1 MDKVSFIVETLAN
14 INQSILLIYFLC
26 GTLNVNKKINS
37 KIAVISGVS
46 IIFAYLEIQ
55 YMVVPFEGLGVGIL
69 WAMLVIYACL
79 FMDGN
84 IFQKMYASMFIIA
97 TIIFVTVLLG
107 SIMEKCLLVILIQ
120 ITIWIVAVILVR
132 ILRRYSYGVNIKDTV
147 IIMAAMIMSVIIT
160 NEVQMMSTDSD
171 AEKMIV
177 RSIIIMI
184 CVTIMFILCVAL
196 YEIIQRSTYALM
208 EQTIME
214 QAYKSRLENV
224 EDIETNVERISRI
237 KHELNKTLI
246 AANLML
252 KDGRTEEAREFL
264 SQFDGDLDKIIVEK
278 MYTNNIIINEFLTKK
293 SKDCRQKNIDFVAVV
308 NGELKLIKNVDI
320 FCVLSNLL
328 DNAIEAQTF
337 VDNKRVE
344 VFIDEN
350 EDVCSLKIY
359 NSISDDMV
367 KAFKEDT
374 LFKTHKKDKLMHGYG
389 LKNVNDVVKK
399 YNGRI
404 NYSIIGTC
412 VLCCSVILY
421 REK

>member
-1 MDKVSFIVETLAN
+1 MPAGYSYTDN
-14 INQSILLIYFLC
+14 
-26 GTLNVNKKINS
+26 
-37 KIAVISGVS
+37 
-46 IIFAYLEIQ
+46 
-55 YMVVPFEGLGVGIL
+55 
-69 WAMLVIYACL
+69 
-79 FMDGN
+79 
-84 IFQKMYASMFIIA
+84 
-97 TIIFVTVLLG
+97 
-107 SIMEKCLLVILIQ
+107 
-120 ITIWIVAVILVR
+120 IWIVAVILVR

-374 LFKTHKKDKLMHGYG
+374 LFNTHKKDKLMHGYG

>member
-1 MDKVSFIVETLAN
+1 
-14 INQSILLIYFLC
+14 
-26 GTLNVNKKINS
+26 
-37 KIAVISGVS
+37 
-46 IIFAYLEIQ
+46 
-55 YMVVPFEGLGVGIL
+55 
-69 WAMLVIYACL
+69 
-79 FMDGN
+79 
-84 IFQKMYASMFIIA
+84 
-97 TIIFVTVLLG
+97 
-107 SIMEKCLLVILIQ
+107 
-120 ITIWIVAVILVR
+120 
-132 ILRRYSYGVNIKDTV
+132 
-147 IIMAAMIMSVIIT
+147 
-160 NEVQMMSTDSD
+160 MMSTDSD

-421 REK
+421 RGK

>member
-1 MDKVSFIVETLAN
+1 M
-14 INQSILLIYFLC
+14 
-26 GTLNVNKKINS
+26 
-37 KIAVISGVS
+37 
-46 IIFAYLEIQ
+46 
-55 YMVVPFEGLGVGIL
+55 
-69 WAMLVIYACL
+69 
-79 FMDGN
+79 
-84 IFQKMYASMFIIA
+84 
-97 TIIFVTVLLG
+97 
-107 SIMEKCLLVILIQ
+107 
-120 ITIWIVAVILVR
+120 
-132 ILRRYSYGVNIKDTV
+132 
-147 IIMAAMIMSVIIT
+147 
-160 NEVQMMSTDSD
+160 
-171 AEKMIV
+171 
-177 RSIIIMI
+177 
-184 CVTIMFILCVAL
+184 
-196 YEIIQRSTYALM
+196 
-208 EQTIME
+208 
-214 QAYKSRLENV
+214 
-224 EDIETNVERISRI
+224 
-237 KHELNKTLI
+237 
-246 AANLML
+246 
-252 KDGRTEEAREFL
+252 
-264 SQFDGDLDKIIVEK
+264 
-278 MYTNNIIINEFLTKK
+278 
-293 SKDCRQKNIDFVAVV
+293 AVV

-367 KAFKEDT
+367 KALKEDT